1 MVNPTVYIVEDDLDV
16 AHALEWLLKSVKLAV
31 KIFLNPY
38 EFLEHSD
45 KLEDGCVLLDVRMPA
60 MSGMEVLK
68 LLCQRI
74 HCPPVIMITGHGDI
88 PMAVQ
93 AMKIG
98 AKEFI
103 TKPFNEQFLLE
114 KIQTILASKS
124 ETNRN
129 YQQMTEVAKLFAS
142 LTERERQV
150 MNLVVDGYL
159 NKQIAMELDIA
170 ISTVE
175 LHRRKIM
182 LKMQA
187 RNLAQLI
194 KKSLLLEI

>member
-1 MVNPTVYIVEDDLDV
+1 MASTVYIVEDDLEV
-16 AHALEWLLKSVKLAV
+16 ANALEWLLKSVKLAV
-31 KIFLNPY
+31 KTFLNPY
-38 EFLEHSD
+38 EFLAHSD
-45 KLEDGCVLLDVRMPA
+45 KLEEGCVLLDVRMPA

-68 LLCQRI
+68 LLCQRS
-74 HCPPVIMITGHGDI
+74 HRPPVIMITGHGDI

-98 AKEFI
+98 AQEFI

-114 KIQTILASKS
+114 KIQTILASKN
-124 ETNRN
+124 EVNRN
-129 YQQMTEVAKLFAS
+129 YQQMTEVAKQFAS

-150 MNLVVDGYL
+150 MHLVVDGYL
-159 NKQIAMELDIA
+159 NKQIAVELDIA

>member
-1 MVNPTVYIVEDDLDV
+1 MVSTVYIVEDDLDV
-16 AHALEWLLKSVKLAV
+16 ANALEWLLKSVKLAV
-31 KIFLNPY
+31 KTFLNPY
-38 EFLEHSD
+38 EFLAHSD

-68 LLCQRI
+68 LLCQRS
-74 HCPPVIMITGHGDI
+74 HHLPVIMITGHGDI

-114 KIQTILASKS
+114 KIQTILANKN
-124 ETNRN
+124 EVNRN
-129 YQQMTEVAKLFAS
+129 YQQMTEVAKQFAS

-150 MNLVVDGYL
+150 MHLVVDGYL

>member
-1 MVNPTVYIVEDDLDV
+1 MASTVYIVEDDLEV
-16 AHALEWLLKSVKLAV
+16 ANALEWLLKSVKLAV
-31 KIFLNPY
+31 KTFLNPY
-38 EFLEHSD
+38 EFLAHSD
-45 KLEDGCVLLDVRMPA
+45 KLEEGCVLLDVRMPA

-68 LLCQRI
+68 LLCQRS
-74 HCPPVIMITGHGDI
+74 HRPPVIMITGHGDI

-98 AKEFI
+98 AQEFI

-114 KIQTILASKS
+114 KIQTILARKN
-124 ETNRN
+124 EVNRN
-129 YQQMTEVAKLFAS
+129 YQQMTEVAKQFAS

-150 MNLVVDGYL
+150 MHLVVDGYL
-159 NKQIAMELDIA
+159 NKQIAVELDIA

>member
-1 MVNPTVYIVEDDLDV
+1 MVSTVYIVEDDLDV
-16 AHALEWLLKSVKLAV
+16 ANALEWLLKSVKLAV
-31 KIFLNPY
+31 KTFLNPY
-38 EFLEHSD
+38 EFLAHSD

-68 LLCQRI
+68 LLCQRN
-74 HCPPVIMITGHGDI
+74 HRLPVIMITGHGDI

-114 KIQTILASKS
+114 KIQTILASKN
-124 ETNRN
+124 EVNRN
-129 YQQMTEVAKLFAS
+129 YQQMTEVAKQFAS

-150 MNLVVDGYL
+150 MHLVVDGYL

-194 KKSLLLEI
+194 KKSLLLDI

>member
-1 MVNPTVYIVEDDLDV
+1 MASTVYIVEDDLDV
-16 AHALEWLLKSVKLAV
+16 ANALEWLLKSVKLAV
-31 KIFLNPY
+31 KTFLDPY

-45 KLEDGCVLLDVRMPA
+45 KLEEGCVLLDVRMPA

-68 LLCQRI
+68 LLCQRSDR
-74 HCPPVIMITGHGDI
+74 PSVIMITGHGDI

-93 AMKIG
+93 AMQIG

-124 ETNRN
+124 EVNRN
-129 YQQMTEVAKLFAS
+129 YQQMTEVAKQFAS

-150 MNLVVDGYL
+150 MHLVVDGYL